1 MKVGELCE
9 RLDVSY
15 RDARYVLEEG
25 ILPKGVDENPG
36 KGDHRD
42 LTNDQAFWLAIVLL
56 LKQNGVKPLIA
67 GKIASYASSLMQYT
81 GPDKLG
87 YDVFEPA
94 DGLFNTGLEWYL
106 DIGDLRSYRMET
118 ISTLGK
124 NKFPEIEPWRDF
136 ETHELAQNNRPLVI
150 IRIDIGGIKHR
161 LDKSM

>member
-56 LKQNGVKPLIA
+56 LKASIASFTSTPTNASIA
-67 GKIASYASSLMQYT
+67 GRANPRA
-81 GPDKLG
+81 
-87 YDVFEPA
+87 
-94 DGLFNTGLEWYL
+94 
-106 DIGDLRSYRMET
+106 R
-118 ISTLGK
+118 
-124 NKFPEIEPWRDF
+124 
-136 ETHELAQNNRPLVI
+136 
-150 IRIDIGGIKHR
+150 
-161 LDKSM
+161 